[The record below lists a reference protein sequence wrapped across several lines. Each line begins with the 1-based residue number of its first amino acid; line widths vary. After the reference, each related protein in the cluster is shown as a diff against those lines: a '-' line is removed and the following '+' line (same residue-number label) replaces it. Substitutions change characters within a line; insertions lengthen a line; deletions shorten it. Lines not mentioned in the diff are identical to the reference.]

1 MTFIY
6 PAVVRKKDDGSF
18 EGYFPDLMMCD
29 FKGRDLDCALDDA
42 RESMYEWIRVELQ
55 EEEEPDLLAVSAD
68 SDIKLMEGEEIYHIS
83 IHYRFHEGWDE

>member
-1 MTFIY
+1 LTFVY

-29 FKGRDLDCALDDA
+29 FKGADLNSALDDA
-42 RESMYEWIRVELQ
+42 RDSMYEWIRVELQ
-55 EEEEPDLLAVSAD
+55 EEEEPDLPAVSSD
-68 SDIKLMEGEEIYHIS
+68 SEISLNEGEALHHIS

>member
-55 EEEEPDLLAVSAD
+55 EEEEPDLTASRAA
-68 SDIKLMEGEEIYHIS
+68 
-83 IHYRFHEGWDE
+83 

>member
-1 MTFIY
+1 MTFVY

-29 FKGRDLDCALDDA
+29 FRGTDLNSALDDA
-42 RESMYEWIRVELQ
+42 RDSMYEWIRVELQ
-55 EEEEPDLLAVSAD
+55 EEEEPDLPAASSD
-68 SDIKLMEGEEIYHIS
+68 SEISLNEGEALHYIS